1 MKQEIPAKPS
11 ENKVMQSAHLQTTP
25 SRFRSTT
32 TTTTTKVVKESP
44 RSELVNGVSPG
55 LKSRIVIKPVPT
67 ESSPSSNS
75 QQKVRRSLLGLN
87 SKPKLATNE
96 DVKTVSRFGNR
107 FLNEQFLRPRRNG
120 DSVVCDKNGDESEVK
135 VKELQEKLAVSE
147 NLVQNLQD
155 EVLDLR
161 NQLVKLQ
168 SLNEELQSQNRVYEE
183 KLSQAKNSARSN
195 HDQMEASTTEG
206 LQRPRLEDVQEFTG
220 HKLGILQGRKDVA
233 IDRSTNKLPSSSSV
247 SIHSLPNAADT
258 QPKIQPKLSPAP
270 PPPPPPLPRL
280 PGKAVTPRKA
290 SSIVQFYH
298 SLTRQEGKNETSRGT
313 NRSYPVP
320 ANAHN
325 SIVGEIQNRSSHLL
339 AIKRDIET
347 KGEFVN
353 SLIDKVQTSAYSSID
368 DVLKFVDW
376 LDGELASLADE
387 RAVLKH
393 FNWPERKAD
402 AMREAALEYRD
413 LKRLES
419 DVSSYKDEPFMP
431 YEMALKKM
439 ANLLDKSERSIQR
452 LITLRTSTM
461 VSYKDCKIPIDWML
475 DSGMVSKIKQ
485 ASMKLA
491 RMYMKRVCIELE
503 SVRSSERESTQEA
516 LVLQGVRFAFRAHQ
530 FAGGLDSET
539 MCAFEEI
546 RRRVPAHMG
555 GPRELLSG
563 LAS

>member
-1 MKQEIPAKPS
+1 MKQEIPAKPR
-11 ENKVMQSAHLQTTP
+11 ENKVMQSTHLQTTP
-25 SRFRSTT
+25 SRFRSTA
-32 TTTTTKVVKESP
+32 TKVVKESP

-55 LKSRIVIKPVPT
+55 LKSRPVIKPFST
-67 ESSPSSNS
+67 ESSPSSIS
-75 QQKVRRSLLGLN
+75 QQKVRRSLVGLN
-87 SKPKLATNE
+87 SKPKSSSNE
-96 DVKTVSRFGNR
+96 DVKIVSRFGNR
-107 FLNEQFLRPRRNG
+107 SLSEQFFRPRRNV

-135 VKELQEKLAVSE
+135 VKELQEKLTVSE

-183 KLSQAKNSARSN
+183 KLSLAKNSARSN
-195 HDQMEASTTEG
+195 HDQIKMEASSTEEF
-206 LQRPRLEDVQEFTG
+206 QRPKLDDVQEFTG
-220 HKLGILQGRKDVA
+220 HKLGTWQGRKDVA
-233 IDRSTNKLPSSSSV
+233 NDRSSIKLLSSSSLA
-247 SIHSLPNAADT
+247 IHSVRNAADT

-298 SLTRQEGKNETSRGT
+298 SLTRQEGKNETPRGI

-339 AIKRDIET
+339 AIKRDVET

-368 DVLKFVDW
+368 EVLKFVDW
-376 LDGELASLADE
+376 LDGELALLADE

-402 AMREAALEYRD
+402 AMREAAIEYRD

-419 DVSSYKDEPFMP
+419 DISSYKDEPFMP
-431 YEMALKKM
+431 YETALKKM
-439 ANLLDKSERSIQR
+439 ANLLDKSERSMQR

-461 VSYKDCKIPIDWML
+461 VSYKECKIPTDWML
-475 DSGMVSKIKQ
+475 DSGMVTKIKQ